1 MAWIKMIKEDE
12 AHDYLR
18 TLYKKYGDPF
28 EGVPNILKIQSLNPS
43 AMRFHYDY
51 RKHIL
56 TEKSGLSRMQREMI
70 GILVSSLCQCEYTL
84 KHSERSMDQL
94 TKNPALIEG
103 IKSDFR
109 KLNIGDNDIG
119 MLEYVEKLTT
129 CPNEVGKKDVDRLR
143 ELGFKDHDILD
154 IAQAAAYF
162 IFTTRMVQG
171 LGVELEPYW
180 DED

>member
-28 EGVPNILKIQSLNPS
+28 EGVPNILKIHSLHPDS
-43 AMRFHYDY
+43 LRFHYDL
-51 RKHIL
+51 RKHLL

-70 GILVSSLCQCEYTL
+70 GILVSHLSKCTYCL
-84 KHSERSMDQL
+84 KHHEKSMDQL
-94 TKNPALIEG
+94 TKNPSLIGG

-109 KLNIGDNDIG
+109 KLNIGENDIA
-119 MLEYVEKLTT
+119 MLEYAEKLTAR
-129 CPNEVGKKDVDRLR
+129 PNEVGKEDVDRLR
-143 ELGFKDHDILD
+143 KVGFKDPDILD
-154 IAQAAAYF
+154 IAQVTAYF
-162 IFTTRMVQG
+162 IFVTRIALG

-180 DED
+180 EEE